1 MTQLDLLPLTQ
12 EELDQ
17 YRFDVQKKS
26 RPSLVGGH
34 VGRRKGQSLEFREH
48 TPYQFGDD
56 ARHIDWRASARY
68 RSESD
73 WLVRRFVTEEQ
84 FKLVIS
90 VDTRPSMS
98 LPESMNKRQIA
109 FWLAEALSR
118 IALPAENRV
127 VWHHL
132 FGDIPA
138 QELRG
143 ARDLKRIP
151 QTISQFKAVDGLS
164 SIANIE
170 ALERH
175 LPPTAVWLIITDLY
189 FDWDEEAQR
198 LAQRIA
204 TAQDGLR
211 WVILVELDSWP
222 FERVWVGEGA
232 REIEGPGLAEEAQRQ
247 LQVGDDTLRAVDEH
261 IKKHKAHFLEAIKRS
276 GCDISHWSWPQPGR
290 TMLPN
295 FFLQQFGK
303 DRYLQQLFMRDK

>member
-1 MTQLDLLPLTQ
+1 MTQLNLLPLTQ
-12 EELDQ
+12 EELNQ
-17 YRFDVQKKS
+17 FRFDVQKKS

-34 VGRRKGQSLEFREH
+34 VGRRRGQSLEFCEH
-48 TPYQFGDD
+48 MPYQFGDD

-68 RSESD
+68 RGERD
-73 WLVRRFVTEEQ
+73 WLVRRFVAEEQ

-98 LPESMNKRQIA
+98 FPEAINKQQIA

-118 IALPAENRV
+118 IALPAENFV

-132 FGDIPA
+132 FGDTPA

-143 ARDLKRIP
+143 ARELKRVP
-151 QTISQFKAVDGLS
+151 QIARQFTAVS
-164 SIANIE
+164 SPSRQANIK

-189 FDWDEEAQR
+189 FDWDDEAQR

-204 TAQDGLR
+204 AAQDGLR

-232 REIEGPGLAEEAQRQ
+232 REIEGPGLAEQAQRQ
-247 LQVGDDTLRAVDEH
+247 LQVGDETLRTVDER
-261 IKKHKAHFLEAIKRS
+261 IRKHKAPFLEALKRS
-276 GCDISHWSWPQPGR
+276 GCDLSHWQWPQPGK
-290 TMLPN
+290 TTLPN
-295 FFLQQFGK
+295 FFRRQFGE
-303 DRYLQQLFMRDK
+303 DPYLQQLFMRDK